1 MDILNKRGKVIL
13 TVDADNL
20 RKADLSH
27 ANLRKANLRKAN
39 LHDASLHCTN
49 LRKADLSYANLSE
62 AKLSYANLSEAK
74 LSYANL
80 SGATLSYANLSG
92 ATLSYAILS
101 GVDLSYADLSGADL
115 SYADLSGAVL
125 YGAEGIISFGPI
137 GDERRIG
144 YAYIHDNNV
153 HVRLGCF
160 SGDFNEAIETI
171 REKYGEDSQYEALVR
186 HNVWI
191 LASQYVDPNA
201 N

>member
-101 GVDLSYADLSGADL
+101 GVDLSYADLSGA
-115 SYADLSGAVL
+115 VL